1 MTELE
6 CRMVVL
12 TPPELDVSSVS
23 SVGSPGR
30 ASHDTDNEDD
40 DSFISCTLHST
51 TSQQLWD
58 DDKDDNDIPWSD
70 IPLSDKPLDT
80 EATNQVVVVVYDT
93 HPDETKQ
100 SESQSQSQLIGQRKE
115 RQDLIQSA
123 CFDSV
128 LVSSSEQLA
137 YARCYPCDSGFDDRI
152 MCNLCELWRRDEACQ
167 VPQEQ
172 DLVTVAV
179 EVG

>member
-6 CRMVVL
+6 SRMVAL

-23 SVGSPGR
+23 SGGSPGR
-30 ASHDTDNEDD
+30 ASLDSDNEDD

-51 TSQQLWD
+51 TSQQLC

-70 IPLSDKPLDT
+70 IPVSDKPPDT
-80 EATNQVVVVVYDT
+80 DATNHLVVVVYDT
-93 HPDETKQ
+93 PLDEIQQ
-100 SESQSQSQLIGQRKE
+100 SEPQSQSQLIGQRRK

-137 YARCYPCDSGFDDRI
+137 YAGCYPCDSAFDDRI
-152 MCNLCELWRRDEACQ
+152 MCNLCELWRRDEVCQ
-167 VPQEQ
+167 VSQEQ

>member
-1 MTELE
+1 MTDLE
-6 CRMVVL
+6 SRMVEV

-23 SVGSPGR
+23 SGGSPGN
-30 ASHDTDNEDD
+30 ASHDSDNEDD

-51 TSQQLWD
+51 TSQQLD
-58 DDKDDNDIPWSD
+58 EDKDDNDIPWSD

-80 EATNQVVVVVYDT
+80 DATTNQLVVVVYDS
-93 HPDETKQ
+93 PLDETKQ
-100 SESQSQSQLIGQRKE
+100 SEPQSQIRLPGQRRK

-128 LVSSSEQLA
+128 LASSSEKLVCA
-137 YARCYPCDSGFDDRI
+137 GCYPCDSAFDDRI
-152 MCNLCELWRRDEACQ
+152 MCNLCELWRRDEVCQ

>member
-1 MTELE
+1 MTDLE
-6 CRMVVL
+6 SRMVAL
-12 TPPELDVSSVS
+12 TPELDVSSVS
-23 SVGSPGR
+23 SGGSPGG
-30 ASHDTDNEDD
+30 ASHDSDNEDD

-51 TSQQLWD
+51 TSQQLCD

-70 IPLSDKPLDT
+70 IPVSDKPLDT
-80 EATNQVVVVVYDT
+80 DSTNHLVVVVYDT
-93 HPDETKQ
+93 PLDEIQ
-100 SESQSQSQLIGQRKE
+100 QLEPQSQSQLIGQRRK

-137 YARCYPCDSGFDDRI
+137 YAGCYPCDSAFDDRI
-152 MCNLCELWRRDEACQ
+152 MCNLCELWRRDEVCQ
-167 VPQEQ
+167 VSQEQ